1 MALSGAAA
9 ILWLVML
16 VQLRWTAGLCLA
28 VGCRGSQTEV
38 ATDHGS
44 SSSGGHHEGSTA
56 SEPTGASTADS
67 STTSAES
74 ISTSATDTSGAS
86 ETATQSSESSS
97 GVTSSDGSENDVSS
111 TTGLATDGEATAA
124 SSSETTEGGTQG
136 VETSGNATSSTTEST
151 TSTGGAGSC
160 GNGLPDEGELCDDGN
175 LVGGDGCEDDCTS
188 SDNVQ
193 PIWTFELGG
202 ADGYVDCG
210 TGVAFDAEGNLI
222 LGAYTEPDVIWIR
235 KLDVDYVEQWTVTY
249 PGQPGGQCPRT
260 KVAVDEDGNIGFTG
274 GISTGGIDSNDGTFF
289 GMLDADGGELWTGVV
304 EDPEWSAAVSGDVAF
319 DPDGNLLLVGAIV
332 APDGG
337 NTFAD
342 LRIAKYDSLGALMW
356 SDIYDPGFSAIGF
369 GVDSDIEGNVIVG
382 GVMRV
387 DIAGDNDAVLRK
399 YDSGGVEQ
407 WTNVVAGPDVG
418 AYDYVYGVAT
428 NGTDIAVAG
437 VYKPGGQSHQI
448 WARRYDAGGGEQWT
462 ALHEEAG
469 FGDGG
474 RSVAWSSE
482 TGIVVAGTAVL
493 AGNIS
498 STWLGKLDD
507 DGETVW
513 TRQYNLLGAGDSWL
527 AVAISPDGRIAVGG
541 ASQLA
546 FPFDL
551 EGHFAV
557 FPP

>member
-1 MALSGAAA
+1 
-9 ILWLVML
+9 ML

-86 ETATQSSESSS
+86 ETSTQSSESSS
-97 GVTSSDGSENDVSS
+97 AVTSSDGSENDVSS

-289 GMLDADGGELWTGVV
+289 GMQDAAEGE
-304 EDPEWSAAVSGDVAF
+304 
-319 DPDGNLLLVGAIV
+319 
-332 APDGG
+332 
-337 NTFAD
+337 
-342 LRIAKYDSLGALMW
+342 
-356 SDIYDPGFSAIGF
+356 
-369 GVDSDIEGNVIVG
+369 
-382 GVMRV
+382 
-387 DIAGDNDAVLRK
+387 
-399 YDSGGVEQ
+399 
-407 WTNVVAGPDVG
+407 
-418 AYDYVYGVAT
+418 
-428 NGTDIAVAG
+428 GTI
-437 VYKPGGQSHQI
+437 PGGQQGLELELVGDPGLVAKIDPRFGSEPRRVGIRCLQQSVGDK
-448 WARRYDAGGGEQWT
+448 ARRAATREQKGCQQPPRRALTDVPHGRRAYGATWENETGNCRVDAGGG
-462 ALHEEAG
+462 
-469 FGDGG
+469 
-474 RSVAWSSE
+474 
-482 TGIVVAGTAVL
+482 
-493 AGNIS
+493 
-498 STWLGKLDD
+498 
-507 DGETVW
+507 
-513 TRQYNLLGAGDSWL
+513 
-527 AVAISPDGRIAVGG
+527 VG
-541 ASQLA
+541 
-546 FPFDL
+546 
-551 EGHFAV
+551 
-557 FPP
+557 